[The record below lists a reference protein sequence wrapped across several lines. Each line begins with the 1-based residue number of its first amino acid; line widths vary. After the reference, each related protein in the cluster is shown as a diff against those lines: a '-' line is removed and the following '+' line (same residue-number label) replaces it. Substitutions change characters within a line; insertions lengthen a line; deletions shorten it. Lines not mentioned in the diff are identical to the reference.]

1 MTQYKEMTNMTS
13 TNKDILGERTALE
26 ETIASYEQQI
36 DIRCDGEDDGSCWD
50 GESLGAFDHGITIG
64 QARTRVA
71 LLESI
76 LAKYRMLE
84 KAAEQYKNPP
94 NISERARFRMLS
106 SAQMIRSVRELLT
119 NVNLDEQS
127 AMAIKK
133 GALLILDSAIELLEW
148 NDL

>member
-1 MTQYKEMTNMTS
+1 MES
-13 TNKDILGERTALE
+13 TNTDILGERTALE

-36 DIRCDGEDDGSCWD
+36 DLRCDEEDDGSCWD
-50 GESLGAFDHGITIG
+50 GESLGAVDHGITIG

-71 LLESI
+71 LLESL

-94 NISERARFRMLS
+94 NISARDRCRMLS

-119 NVNLDEQS
+119 NINLYEPA
-127 AMAIKK
+127 AMAINR
-133 GALLILDSAIELLEW
+133 GALLILDSAVEVLER
-148 NDL
+148 ND